1 MRIQLSHIDYFINN
15 TRILDD
21 ITCTFTTGISYIIG
35 KNGLGKSTLLKLI
48 TTAIQPTAGKITFT
62 RLIHDDDGVYRKQL
76 TNEEIRKMIGYMP
89 QHFIGHPDMTIER
102 YLTYIAFHKGI
113 PRKLVKPTIDK
124 WLRETNLLELSR
136 RKLKHLSGG
145 QRQKVGLIQALINQP
160 RICILDEPF
169 EGLDTQERLL
179 FKRVI
184 ERLSLYSI
192 IIMSTH
198 LLEEIDLSANDWLF
212 YLREEKI
219 SIYKSTNEILA
230 EFKKDK

>member
-35 KNGLGKSTLLKLI
+35 KNGFGKSTLLKLI

-113 PRKLVKPTIDK
+113 PRKHVKPTIDK
-124 WLRETNLLELSR
+124 WLQKTNLVELSR
-136 RKLKHLSGG
+136 RKLRHLSGG

-160 RICILDEPF
+160 RICIQIGRASCRASMEYAY
-169 EGLDTQERLL
+169 
-179 FKRVI
+179 V
-184 ERLSLYSI
+184 
-192 IIMSTH
+192 
-198 LLEEIDLSANDWLF
+198 AVWL
-212 YLREEKI
+212 
-219 SIYKSTNEILA
+219 
-230 EFKKDK
+230 

>member
-124 WLRETNLLELSR
+124 WLQKTNLVELCR
-136 RKLKHLSGG
+136 RKLRHLSGG

>member
-113 PRKLVKPTIDK
+113 PHKLVKPTIDK
-124 WLRETNLLELSR
+124 WLQKTNLVELCR
-136 RKLKHLSGG
+136 RKLRHLSGG

>member
-113 PRKLVKPTIDK
+113 PHKLVKPTIDK
-124 WLRETNLLELSR
+124 WLQKTNLVELSR
-136 RKLKHLSGG
+136 RKLRHLSGG

-212 YLREEKI
+212 YLKGEKI